1 MEPLDSTALNPVV
14 TYKLTSKSRFHLIH
28 FPTMSDFNNTLN
40 TGNGRE
46 LERKDRATSD
56 SDSGNVVDHYAPHGG
71 SPFPAE
77 GRRTSFE
84 ELDPDARY
92 YTVTAEQPSTST
104 MKKPDLSKHVI
115 HVEPL
120 KRSEM
125 QPSYAQDLGAGEV
138 THGFYGSMM
147 HCLGSCV
154 GFVGAVP
161 CCPLPNPF
169 RSVEQGSVGLVQRFG
184 QFYKSVDP
192 GLVQINVCTESLRI
206 VDVKIQITPVGR
218 QKVITRDN
226 VDVEM

>member
-1 MEPLDSTALNPVV
+1 
-14 TYKLTSKSRFHLIH
+14 
-28 FPTMSDFNNTLN
+28 
-40 TGNGRE
+40 
-46 LERKDRATSD
+46 
-56 SDSGNVVDHYAPHGG
+56 
-71 SPFPAE
+71 
-77 GRRTSFE
+77 
-84 ELDPDARY
+84 
-92 YTVTAEQPSTST
+92 

-125 QPSYAQDLGAGEV
+125 QPSYAQDLGTGEV
-138 THGFYGSMM
+138 THGVYGSLM

-154 GFVGAVP
+154 GFIGAIP
-161 CCPLPNPF
+161 CCPCPNPF

-206 VDVKIQITPVGR
+206 VDVKIQITAVGR

-226 VDVEM
+226 VDVDM

>member
-1 MEPLDSTALNPVV
+1 
-14 TYKLTSKSRFHLIH
+14 
-28 FPTMSDFNNTLN
+28 
-40 TGNGRE
+40 
-46 LERKDRATSD
+46 
-56 SDSGNVVDHYAPHGG
+56 
-71 SPFPAE
+71 
-77 GRRTSFE
+77 
-84 ELDPDARY
+84 
-92 YTVTAEQPSTST
+92 

>member
-1 MEPLDSTALNPVV
+1 MP
-14 TYKLTSKSRFHLIH
+14 
-28 FPTMSDFNNTLN
+28 
-40 TGNGRE
+40 
-46 LERKDRATSD
+46 
-56 SDSGNVVDHYAPHGG
+56 
-71 SPFPAE
+71 
-77 GRRTSFE
+77 FE
-84 ELDPDARY
+84 EVYPDNCLRV
-92 YTVTAEQPSTST
+92 VTAEQPSTSHA
-104 MKKPDLSKHVI
+104 MKKPDPSKHVI

-125 QPSYAQDLGAGEV
+125 QPSYAQDLGSGEV

>member
-1 MEPLDSTALNPVV
+1 MVSP
-14 TYKLTSKSRFHLIH
+14 R
-28 FPTMSDFNNTLN
+28 
-40 TGNGRE
+40 TGQGISFRG
-46 LERKDRATSD
+46 L
-56 SDSGNVVDHYAPHGG
+56 YPH
-71 SPFPAE
+71 PYF
-77 GRRTSFE
+77 RV
-84 ELDPDARY
+84 
-92 YTVTAEQPSTST
+92 VTAEQPPRLPA
-104 MKKPDLSKHVI
+104 MKKPDASNHLI

-125 QPSYAQDLGAGEV
+125 QPSYAQDLGSEEV
-138 THGFYGSMM
+138 VHGFYGSMM

-154 GFVGAVP
+154 GFFGAVP

-192 GLVQINVCTESLRI
+192 GLVQVNVCTESLRI

-226 VDVEM
+226 VDVEMWVQADSLVQVSH

>member
-1 MEPLDSTALNPVV
+1 ME
-14 TYKLTSKSRFHLIH
+14 KF
-28 FPTMSDFNNTLN
+28 
-40 TGNGRE
+40 
-46 LERKDRATSD
+46 
-56 SDSGNVVDHYAPHGG
+56 
-71 SPFPAE
+71 
-77 GRRTSFE
+77 
-84 ELDPDARY
+84 DPDMRFRI
-92 YTVTAEQPSTST
+92 VTAEQPSGPS
-104 MKKPDLSKHVI
+104 MKRPDPGKHVI

-147 HCLGSCV
+147 HYLGNCV
-154 GFVGAVP
+154 GFCGAIP

-192 GLVQINVCTESLRI
+192 GLVEINVCTESLRV

-226 VDVEM
+226 VDVSMWVQMDHLARVPN